1 MPLAM
6 GKPDIRKELTSA
18 SCTVGSAHARLCH
31 RQLDI
36 LPCRK
41 CRQQVESLKYK
52 PDVPETEFSCVP
64 VAHSVGS
71 LPANLYAAARWLVD
85 RSDQVEKRRLS
96 ATGRPDDRDIL
107 ALADVERHTAKRMH
121 SLLAEFI

>member
-6 GKPDIRKELTSA
+6 GKPDICKELTSA

-41 CRQQVESLKYK
+41 CRQQIEPLKYK

-71 LPANLYAAARWLVD
+71 LSTNLYTATRWLVD
-85 RSDQVEKRRLS
+85 RSDQIEKRGLP
-96 ATGRPDDRDIL
+96 ATRWPDDRDIL
-107 ALADVERHTAKRMH
+107 ALADVERHTT
-121 SLLAEFI
+121 